1 MIKHKLTGSAQYKQH
16 NTLILI
22 IMPST
27 GLQLMSYVYK
37 METHE
42 LKHVHKQAEFYA
54 MLQVQYAMAVTIF

>member
-1 MIKHKLTGSAQYKQH
+1 MKHKQLTSAQYKQH

-27 GLQLMSYVYK
+27 ALQLMSYK

-42 LKHVHKQAEFYA
+42 LKHVHKQAEFYV
-54 MLQVQYAMAVTIF
+54 MLQVQYPMAVTIF